1 MDKINLK
8 KIKFK
13 MLKKY
18 YEWGNFNG
26 SAGVHQYLSLTS
38 NLLLKITDFINLILD
53 IIISCFHNK
62 TRLDNLSSFVSFEKS
77 R

>member
-1 MDKINLK
+1 
-8 KIKFK
+8 
-13 MLKKY
+13 MLKKN

-26 SAGVHQYLSLTS
+26 STGIHQTFKFDLLL

-62 TRLDNLSSFVSFEKS
+62 TRLDNVSSFVSFEKIQYGYII
-77 R
+77 